1 MKIIPGIIL
10 CVILLIKKMAEGNEG
25 AEGQAM
31 AEKSKKDKQAG
42 GTLRAGIF
50 FLTIAGSVLAAFLYR
65 KPVQEIAGIGILS
78 GVGAGVIWFLLA
90 KAGEDE
96 GFLQGNGG
104 NPKRFAFLYLVSLVG
119 SVLFPL
125 LPAGGWPYQVI
136 FIGLMLF
143 SSQLTGIC
151 AGCQLLMI
159 SVLLQGAGSGTFFIY
174 FISGLVGIA
183 VFTAMDKAFKIWTP
197 MLICLV
203 MQMVCLSL
211 QEVLFANE
219 VFSFHMFFIPEI
231 NILVNFVLLT
241 ILLKIFKSLVVNGK
255 QDRYGDIN
263 DPEHPLLLELMADSR
278 DEYFH
283 AVHTA
288 YLCEKAAKRLGL
300 DHGLAKACGYYHRI
314 GIIRGENSWEKT
326 RDILQANNFPA
337 EVQNILQEY
346 LDERKKIISKETV
359 VLFFCD
365 TVISSI
371 SYLLSKDAQIDLD
384 YRQIIGAI
392 LDKKIESGIIAS
404 SELSFGEVEEIKNIL
419 AEEKNYYDFLR

>member
-1 MKIIPGIIL
+1 MTG
-10 CVILLIKKMAEGNEG
+10 
-25 AEGQAM
+25 
-31 AEKSKKDKQAG
+31 KSKKEQKVYEPSGRKQGAG
-42 GTLRAGIF
+42 ALQAGIF
-50 FLTIAGSVLAAFLYR
+50 FLTVAGSVFVAFLYQ

-78 GVGAGVIWFLLA
+78 GVGAGVIWFLLG
-90 KAGEDE
+90 KAGED
-96 GFLQGNGG
+96 GDYLHGNAG
-104 NPKRFAFLYLVSLVG
+104 NLKRFVFYYVISFVG

-143 SSQLTGIC
+143 SNQITGLC
-151 AGCQLLMI
+151 AGCQLLMV

-174 FISGLVGIA
+174 LISGLVGIA
-183 VFTAMDKAFKIWTP
+183 VFTAMDEAFKIWTP
-197 MLICLV
+197 MLISLV
-203 MQMVCLSL
+203 IQMVCLCL

-241 ILLKIFKSLVVNGK
+241 ILLKVFKSLVMGRG

-263 DPEHPLLLELMADSR
+263 DPEHPLLLELMAGSR

-288 YLCEKAAKRLGL
+288 YLCEKTAKRLEL
-300 DHGLAKACGYYHRI
+300 DYALVKACGYYHRI
-314 GIIRGENSWEKT
+314 GIIRGENSWERT
-326 RDILQANNFPA
+326 REILQANNFPQN
-337 EVQNILQEY
+337 VQDILQEY
-346 LDERKKIISKETV
+346 LDERKKIVSKETV

-371 SYLLSKDAQIDLD
+371 GYLFSKDARIDLD
-384 YRQIIGAI
+384 YYQIISAI
-392 LDKKIESGIIAS
+392 LDKKIESGVIS
-404 SELSFGEVEEIKNIL
+404 LSNISFREIEEIKTIL